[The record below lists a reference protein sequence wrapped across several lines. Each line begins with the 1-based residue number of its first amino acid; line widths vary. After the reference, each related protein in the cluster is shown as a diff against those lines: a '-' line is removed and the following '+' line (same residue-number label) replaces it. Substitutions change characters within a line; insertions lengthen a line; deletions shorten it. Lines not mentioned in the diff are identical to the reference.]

1 MASGPTAVPRSYY
14 RASIA
19 LRVVPF
25 GRGTRLEI
33 TSGRLE
39 DVGLIDPTVL
49 EALTLLDERAL
60 TAIVAQAT
68 EKGSGTSL
76 EDH

>member
-1 MASGPTAVPRSYY
+1 MSERWQVHNEFASV
-14 RASIA
+14 A

-39 DVGLIDPTVL
+39 GVGLIDPTVL

-60 TAIVAQAT
+60 MAIVAQAT
-68 EKGSGTSL
+68 EGGSGTSP
-76 EDH
+76 EEH